1 MEIIYSNRVDQ
12 LVPNQLHGFFVG
24 WPKSPN
30 AETHL
35 EILKKSYSAWIAL
48 HNNSC
53 VGFINALSDDVFY
66 AHIPLLEV
74 LPKYRGYGIGTEL
87 VKRMLDTLDNM
98 YAIDIICD
106 ETLVP
111 FYKCLGLKKSVGMV
125 VRNYKNQ
132 SAIL

>member
-12 LVPNQLHGFFVG
+12 LNLNQLQGFFVG
-24 WPKSPN
+24 WPKKPN

-35 EILKKSYSAWIAL
+35 EILQKSYSAWIAL
-48 HNNSC
+48 NNNSC
-53 VGFINALSDDVFY
+53 AGFINALSDDVFY

-74 LPKYRGYGIGTEL
+74 LPKYQGYGIGKEL

-106 ETLVP
+106 EKLM
-111 FYKCLGLKKSVGMV
+111 CM
-125 VRNYKNQ
+125 
-132 SAIL
+132 

>member
-12 LVPNQLHGFFVG
+12 LEPNQLQGFFVG
-24 WPKSPN
+24 WPESPN
-30 AETHL
+30 AEKHL
-35 EILKKSYSAWIAL
+35 EILQKSYSAWIAL

-74 LPKYRGYGIGTEL
+74 LPKYQGYGIGKEL

-125 VRNYKNQ
+125 VRNYKSQ
-132 SAIL
+132 SAVL

>member
-1 MEIIYSNRVDQ
+1 MEIIYSNRVYQ
-12 LVPNQLHGFFVG
+12 LNPNQLQGFFVG
-24 WPKSPN
+24 CHKKPT

-35 EILKKSYSAWIAL
+35 EILQKSYSAWIAL
-48 HNNSC
+48 YNNSC

-74 LPKYRGYGIGTEL
+74 LQKYRGYGIGTEL

-111 FYKCLGLKKSVGMV
+111 FYKGLELKKSVGMV

-132 SAIL
+132 SVVL